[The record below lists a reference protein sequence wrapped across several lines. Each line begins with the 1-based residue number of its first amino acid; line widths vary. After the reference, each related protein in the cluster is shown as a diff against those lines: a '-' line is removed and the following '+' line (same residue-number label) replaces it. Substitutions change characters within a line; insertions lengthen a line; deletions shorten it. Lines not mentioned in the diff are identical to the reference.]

1 MSEYSNG
8 AYNKIGEAI
17 KEMADKQ
24 DTIENVLV
32 KGFNELKE
40 TMNHGHNAIADEIRK
55 VREIG
60 SLPIPLVEKLLDHN
74 NSMNNKNSDKVDKV
88 IIVFLIAALGVKTFL
103 PQILGG

>member
-74 NSMNNKNSDKVDKV
+74 NSMNNKNSDKVYKV